1 MANLHELTKQLDVLT
16 WNSRSVLNA
25 LIRSVM
31 AAGSSNGFTVKRA
44 GKDVSL
50 TRSDIY
56 HITQF
61 YEAWEAKRYDTD
73 PDVFYAVLDKV
84 DAAYN
89 GQVRVAVTKHA
100 EIMWMDSTN
109 VDKADPYN
117 SSNQDYW
124 IDKVANL
131 ENPKW
136 FTNTAPIPLSIRTPI
151 YDENFS
157 TKTYDDYETYLFPS
171 AYYAIDTF
179 GHLGDGNTHSGGGK
193 NWVLDID
200 EKFQVH
206 ADRALFDIHNENWE
220 NVMASA
226 YDADTPKYGFEGGE
240 DCYSLGKNNFTYGTN
255 NQANGTD
262 SAVVGGSLNTAVY
275 GSVFGGKNNHTV
287 GSLGV
292 IAGGANNYVT
302 ASQGFA
308 TNMGNHVGG
317 YSYKFERMYTAP
329 SGGSETEC
337 EPPPPSTSNC
347 RYILDNNDASN
358 PSTGGLGI
366 GSNQVYISKD
376 TIDASGIT
384 ENGCFVSYGKYVSST
399 SPFDFKVGDAV
410 VLYCYYVDTS
420 NVSKT
425 CKPLSADVVSI
436 DPRYDGNTLTGYV
449 ITLSKDISSANIDGL
464 GASTVIN
471 GRISRTI
478 VSDYPKLN
486 GDNEYLDR
494 DITLNSDNAGALGY
508 NNIAAGTG
516 QIVVGTSNVELL
528 RPKFIVG
535 TGSSYIYSDEGFE
548 RINSFVSAR
557 NYTYLKT
564 PSSYIVSGVAT
575 VSTAELHGDYTG
587 TALDDIRRYDE
598 DYLVD
603 NVKKYAGMYAYSYD
617 SQMSEDTCAVLRVFH
632 EKSVL
637 AIGNNGLLLHEP
649 DTGTVGLYTE
659 LYSDD
664 GKVCIHAGGANEW
677 LPFNNNMIGKS
688 VSVYAEGDIGLHAL
702 NLKISVPYGYLM
714 INGDTSKAL
723 TAQPMGTGVE
733 SFGKRTT
740 MHALDYIS
748 DTGSYYVSKN
758 DSGWYSNGTV
768 LNTEIPSTFNSSG
781 VNAFHV
787 LASSKWKSGSNY
799 DVAEIILPGDLSNG
813 INKHNIQSNDLPHP
827 MVCVYKTTK
836 GDTPASAST
845 SRNISGAGYVLEE
858 LAYRSDIV
866 SSGGSSTVVSTTVA
880 TNKPFAAYCLPNSTY
895 SGSYYRTDS
904 NPDLMVTDDGKYYYR
919 DPYLNSIDHNDN
931 GPFYKTDT
939 VKSPVYDNSFGGS
952 IIHADR
958 FGNIGGRGSVIN
970 SMNDVYTG
978 YFYVNGVALNP
989 NMYMYGRDASGNAI
1003 GISYLAY
1010 APSSY
1015 FGKVSSNWYNDQL
1028 NVLPSTETMSNTR
1041 GLCTSKFSRGS
1052 FNYTNTTDKTIL
1064 NDLCDVYMVSRIY
1077 QTNRLEWYRIIQ
1089 GLHIVIA
1096 NGILIVEGTL
1106 DLSHVNG
1113 TNPTMFMPTT
1123 SDESGNPKFDPTTYD
1138 KDDPDYLVRKTALE
1152 FNIPVDPSIFDKY
1165 RQVMNPYTYVT
1176 STLQGGCVFTGT
1188 KIVYCSGVYQH
1199 DMYEASIVQG
1209 QIIHDYGFYG
1219 PHITLSF
1226 AAPDSNGRPDLSGLT
1241 SVKFHLE
1248 GAIEYV

>member
-44 GKDVSL
+44 GKDVTLS
-50 TRSDIY
+50 RSDIF

-61 YEAWEAKRYDTD
+61 YEAWEAERYDTD
-73 PDVFYAVLDKV
+73 PDVFYAVLDEV

-109 VDKADPYN
+109 VDKENPYD
-117 SSNQDYW
+117 SSNQAYW
-124 IDKVANL
+124 LDKIASL

-136 FTNTAPIPLSIRTPI
+136 FTNTAPIPINIRTPI

-179 GHLGDGNTHSGGGK
+179 GHLGDGNTHSGGGN
-193 NWVLDID
+193 NWVFDID
-200 EKFQVH
+200 DTFQVH
-206 ADRALFDIHNENWE
+206 ADRALFGIHNDPWSS
-220 NVMASA
+220 VMASA
-226 YDADTPKYGFEGGE
+226 YDSESPKYSFEGGV

-302 ASQGFA
+302 TSQGFA

-329 SGGSETEC
+329 SGGAETEC

-366 GSNQVYISKD
+366 GANQVYISKD
-376 TIDASGIT
+376 TIDASGLT

-399 SPFDFKVGDAV
+399 SPFDFKVGDTV
-410 VLYCYYVDTS
+410 VLYCYYVDNS

-436 DPRYDGNTLTGYV
+436 EPRYDGNTLTGYV
-449 ITLSKDISSANIDGL
+449 ITLTKDISSVNIDGL

-486 GDNEYLDR
+486 GDNKYLGSE
-494 DITLNSDNAGALGY
+494 ITLNSDNSGALGY
-508 NNIAAGTG
+508 NNIASGTS
-516 QIVVGTSNVELL
+516 QIVVGSSNVELL

-575 VSTAELHGDYTG
+575 VSTAELYGDYTG
-587 TALDDIRRYDE
+587 TALDAIRRYDE

-649 DTGTVGLYTE
+649 DTETVDLYTE

-677 LPFNNNMIGKS
+677 LPFNNNMLGKS
-688 VSVYAEGDIGLHAL
+688 VSVYAEGDIGLHAI

-723 TAQPMGTGVE
+723 TAQPIGTGVE

-748 DTGSYYVSKN
+748 DTGSYYVSKA
-758 DSGWYSNGTV
+758 DSGWY
-768 LNTEIPSTFNSSG
+768 LNDTAINAEIPATYNATG

-787 LASSKWKSGSNY
+787 LASSKWQSSNQY
-799 DVAEIILPGDLSNG
+799 DVAELILPGNLDNG
-813 INKHNIQSNDLPHP
+813 INKHSVQSNDLPHP
-827 MVCVYKTTK
+827 MVCVYRTTR
-836 GDTPASAST
+836 GETAADATT
-845 SRNISGAGYVLEE
+845 SREISGAGYVLEE

-866 SSGGSSTVVSTTVA
+866 ASSATAVSAIVA
-880 TNKPFAAYCLPNSTY
+880 VNKPYVAYMYPNSTY
-895 SGSYYRTDS
+895 EMASYVRTDS
-904 NPDLMVTDDGKYYYR
+904 NPDLATTVNGKYYFN
-919 DPYLNSIDHNDN
+919 DPYLQSLSTAITTSFWNVSDTHNVTADN
-931 GPFYKTDT
+931 TFA
-939 VKSPVYDNSFGGS
+939 SQ
-952 IIHADR
+952 IIHAHT
-958 FGNIGGRGSVIN
+958 FSGVIGHMNNI
-970 SMNDVYTG
+970 NDA
-978 YFYVNGVALNP
+978 YFYVNGVMLNP
-989 NMYMYGRDASGNAI
+989 SMYMYGRDPETGNVR
-1003 GISYLAY
+1003 GVSYLAY
-1010 APSSY
+1010 GPANFQVDMNQIY
-1015 FGKVSSNWYNDQL
+1015 QQQL
-1028 NVLPSTETMSNTR
+1028 GYDPSTHQDQRN
-1041 GLCTSKFSRGS
+1041 LCTSKFSRGS
-1052 FNYTNTTDKTIL
+1052 FNWANYADKTVL
-1064 NDLCDVYMVSRIY
+1064 NDLCDVYMVCREHDVDILIW
-1077 QTNRLEWYRIIQ
+1077 RKIINN
-1089 GLHIVIA
+1089 LHIAIA
-1096 NGILIVEGTL
+1096 GGMLIVEG
-1106 DLSHVNG
+1106 DLNLQSANAVDD
-1113 TNPTMFMPTT
+1113 
-1123 SDESGNPKFDPTTYD
+1123 SDDDAGVALLPAADVDGIPVYNFPSGHDPED
-1138 KDDPDYLVRKTALE
+1138 EDYLVRKNSLE
-1152 FNIPVDPSIFDKY
+1152 INLPIDPSVFANVIPA
-1165 RQVMNPYTYVT
+1165 MNRYTSVS
-1176 STLQGGCVFTGT
+1176 STLQGSCTFTSQHT
-1188 KIVYCSGVYQH
+1188 VYVGGMLRQGMYKSGA
-1199 DMYEASIVQG
+1199 EQG
-1209 QIIHDYGFYG
+1209 RIIDDYGFYG
-1219 PHITLSF
+1219 PYLTINFADASLELDELNLVHFHI
-1226 AAPDSNGRPDLSGLT
+1226 
-1241 SVKFHLE
+1241 E

>member
-61 YEAWEAKRYDTD
+61 YEAWEAERYDTD

-109 VDKADPYN
+109 VDKENPYD
-117 SSNQDYW
+117 SSNQAYW
-124 IDKVANL
+124 LDKVANL

-171 AYYAIDTF
+171 SYYAIDTF

-206 ADRALFDIHNENWE
+206 ADRALFGIHNENWE
-220 NVMASA
+220 KVMASA

-275 GSVFGGKNNHTV
+275 GSVFAGKNNHTV

-329 SGGSETEC
+329 SGGTETEC
-337 EPPPPSTSNC
+337 EPPPNTANC
-347 RYILDNNDASN
+347 RYILDNNDASD

-366 GSNQVYISKD
+366 GANQVYISKD

-399 SPFDFKVGDAV
+399 SPLDFKVGDTV
-410 VLYCYYVDTS
+410 VLYCYYVDSS

-425 CKPLSADVVSI
+425 CKPLSVDVVSI
-436 DPRYDGNTLTGYV
+436 EPRYDGNTLTGYV

-508 NNIAAGTG
+508 NNIAAGTC
-516 QIVVGTSNVELL
+516 QIVVGSSNVELL

-575 VSTAELHGDYTG
+575 VSTAELHGDHTG

-649 DTGTVGLYTE
+649 DTETVGLYTE

-723 TAQPMGTGVE
+723 TAQPIGTGVE

-758 DSGWYSNGTV
+758 DSGWYNNGTAI
-768 LNTEIPSTFNSSG
+768 NAEIPSTFNASG

-799 DVAEIILPGDLSNG
+799 DVAEIILPGDLANG

-836 GDTPASAST
+836 GDTPSSATT

-880 TNKPFAAYCLPNSTY
+880 INKPYLAYMYPNSTY
-895 SGSYYRTDS
+895 DMGSYVATDS
-904 NPDLMVTDDGKYYYR
+904 NPDLRTTENGKYYFK
-919 DPYLNSIDHNDN
+919 DPYLDSVPHAAAQQVHFYNLNAPLNETAETHNT
-931 GPFYKTDT
+931 G
-939 VKSPVYDNSFGGS
+939 VL
-952 IIHADR
+952 IHASAFSGVTGQMNR
-958 FGNIGGRGSVIN
+958 VN
-970 SMNDVYTG
+970 SSA
-978 YFYVNGVALNP
+978 FYVNGIMLNP
-989 NMYMYGRDASGNAI
+989 SMYLYGRNPDGAEVRGV
-1003 GISYLAY
+1003 SYLAY
-1010 APSSY
+1010 GPA
-1015 FGKVSSNWYNDQL
+1015 NWSADINTVYENQL
-1028 NVLPSTETMSNTR
+1028 GYTPSTHQDQRN
-1041 GLCTSKFSRGS
+1041 LCTSKLSRGS
-1052 FNYTNTTDKTIL
+1052 FNWSNTADMTVL
-1064 NDLCDVYMVSRIY
+1064 NDMRDVYMVC
-1077 QTNRLEWYRIIQ
+1077 RLHNTDTLVWRKIINN
-1089 GLHIVIA
+1089 LHIVVAGGMMTVEGDLNLTYA
-1096 NGILIVEGTL
+1096 NGAASVALLPAV
-1106 DLSHVNG
+1106 DSNG
-1113 TNPTMFMPTT
+1113 IPTCP
-1123 SDESGNPKFDPTTYD
+1123 ESNAYD
-1138 KDDPDYLVRKTALE
+1138 KTDSKYMLRKNSIEINLP
-1152 FNIPVDPSIFDKY
+1152 IDPSTFANVIPAIN
-1165 RQVMNPYTYVT
+1165 RYTSVT
-1176 STLQGGCVFTGT
+1176 STLQGGFSF
-1188 KIVYCSGVYQH
+1188 ISNRIFYISGALRQN
-1199 DMYEASIVQG
+1199 MYKSGSSQG
-1209 QIIHDYGFYG
+1209 GIINDYGFYG
-1219 PHITLSF
+1219 PYLTLNF
-1226 AAPDSNGRPDLSGLT
+1226 ADASHEFDVSGAFH
-1241 SVKFHLE
+1241 FHLE